1 MKTSTITAN
10 TTTIV
15 KCTMKYAKAYFSS
28 FTSEKVVLDVAHKT
42 EVGNFMND
50 IMGNVMPNA
59 FYCPG
64 TDEYIFNHAMLRMPK
79 KFIDIIALHEMGHKE
94 HGHVGGE
101 RLISQELEAD
111 KYALERTTDKEA
123 IEFLIGFV
131 VFNSIAPLI
140 LGTLM
145 TATLASKVVTILNV
159 VSSLFMGKETNIEV
173 LARVEQAL
181 TYLGE

>member
-28 FTSEKVVLDVAHKT
+28 FTSEKMVLDGVHKT

-50 IMGNVMPNA
+50 FMGNVMPNA
-59 FYCPG
+59 FYVPS
-64 TDEYIFNHAMLRMPK
+64 TDEYIFNNAMLRMPE
-79 KFIDIIALHEMGHKE
+79 KFVGIVALHEIGHKE
-94 HGHVGGE
+94 HGHVGGK
-101 RLISQELEAD
+101 RLTSQELEAD

-123 IEFLIGFV
+123 IELLIGFV
-131 VFNSIAPLI
+131 VFNSLAPLV
-140 LGTLM
+140 LGTLVS
-145 TATLASKVVTILNV
+145 ATFYSRIVTILNA
-159 VSSLFMGKETNIEV
+159 VSTLFLTKDVNLEV